1 MEKKIAELEDKLR
14 VRLLTREEVDSLLT
28 LLTYFLF

>member
-14 VRLLTREEVDSLLT
+14 VRLAEREGGQFVLT
-28 LLTYFLF
+28 LLTPFLF

>member
-28 LLTYFLF
+28 LLTHFLF